1 MLLLGIFVLNRCWNR
16 LKLIELVKRCLIY
29 LFRDGEIFEIDII
42 SMSAT
47 MSATILVPSYLNP
60 IFRSFPFT
68 VPRSTF
74 HERKTFSSN
83 YRANFCYPFALY
95 IYIYFDRIEPQIVK
109 YNTYSYNKFELCIR
123 FVTSRWIMELQ
134 ICMGTMH
141 TPLFS

>member
-74 HERKTFSSN
+74 HEKDFLIELSCQFLLPVRF
-83 YRANFCYPFALY
+83 